1 MCAHQASEDPVLRA
15 QGITFSYKRGPKLF
29 DDFDLSIGSGE
40 MVALTGR
47 SGRGKST
54 LLYMLGLMV
63 RPESGQLVVQGVPTA
78 GLKEVDRARF
88 RATAYGFVFQDA
100 ALDATRSV
108 VENVTEPSLYRGL
121 DPRSIRNEAI
131 ARLEE
136 LGVDVPLDRVP
147 GQVSG
152 GQAQRIALARALLHD
167 PMIVLADEPTGNLD
181 AESSNLVLKTL
192 RAQTERGAAVVLST
206 HDPGARAACDREIS
220 L

>member
-1 MCAHQASEDPVLRA
+1 MCAHQVSEEPVLWA
-15 QGITFSYKRGPKLF
+15 KGITFSYKRGPTLF
-29 DDFDLSIGSGE
+29 DDFNLSIDSGE

-63 RPESGQLVVQGVPTA
+63 RPDSGQLVVQGVPTIA
-78 GLKEVDRARF
+78 LKEADRARF

-108 VENVTEPSLYRGL
+108 VDNVTEPSLYRGL

-131 ARLEE
+131 ARLVE

-181 AESSNLVLKTL
+181 ADSSNLVLKTL
-192 RAQTERGAAVVLST
+192 RAQAERGAAVVLST

>member
-1 MCAHQASEDPVLRA
+1 MSAHQASEEWVLRA
-15 QGITFSYKRGPKLF
+15 QGITFSYQRGPKLF
-29 DDFDLSIGSGE
+29 DDFDLSIDPGE
-40 MVALTGR
+40 MVALTGP

-63 RPESGQLVVQGVPTA
+63 RPDSGQLFVRGVPTA
-78 GLKEVDRARF
+78 GLKDADRARF

-108 VENVTEPSLYRGL
+108 IDNVTEPSLYRGL

-131 ARLEE
+131 TRLEE
-136 LGVDVPLDRVP
+136 LGVDVPMDRAP

-181 AESSNLVLKTL
+181 ADSSGLVLKTL

-206 HDPGARAACDREIS
+206 HDPDARAACDREIS